1 MLGNRLTA
9 LALAALGLFATAASA
24 ADLRGT
30 QGPEDTPPDAG
41 FFFVHLGPAGLVLDE
56 GAEIYAGGYRI
67 PGGDISVKSHVTFA
81 AEVGYYFTPN
91 IAVSFTGGFPPNVKI
106 EADGSMDGLGRVG
119 ATTYGP
125 MTVTA
130 HYHFTGLGRL
140 QPYVGI
146 GPAFMY
152 VFDSKD
158 GLMGTLNIDHA
169 MGVAFQVGADYMIND
184 HWGVFVDVKKAIL
197 RTEATGFLGAAPIRT
212 DIKLDPLVLHT
223 GVTYRF

>member
-1 MLGNRLTA
+1 MPGNRLTA
-9 LALAALGLFATAASA
+9 LALAVLATFATAASA

-30 QGPEDTPPDAG
+30 QGPDGTSSDAG
-41 FFFVHLGPAGLVLDE
+41 FFFVHLGAAGLILDE

-67 PGGDISVKSHVTFA
+67 SGGDISVKSHLTFA

-91 IAVSFTGGFPPNVKI
+91 IAVSFTGGVPPNVKI
-106 EADGSMDGLGRVG
+106 KADGSMDGLGRVG

-125 MTVTA
+125 MTLTA
-130 HYHFTGLGRL
+130 HYHFTGWGRL

-152 VFDSKD
+152 VFDEKD
-158 GLMGTLNIDHA
+158 GLMGSLDIDHA
-169 MGVAFQVGADYMIND
+169 IGVAFQVGADYMITDN
-184 HWGVFVDVKKAIL
+184 WGVFVDVKKAIL
-197 RTEATGFLGAAPIRT
+197 RTEATGFLGPAPIRA
-212 DIKLDPLVLHT
+212 DVKLDPLVLHT